1 MTTTT
6 ALLSYEGSFSRNKFV
21 NSIACPMGIC
31 CARGIVD
38 FLGIFW
44 GICCAR
50 GVGDFLGI
58 FWGICCARGVV
69 DSLGI
74 FWGTWMQTTL

>member
-1 MTTTT
+1 MEMTTTT

-31 CARGIVD
+31 CARGVGDFLGIFWGICWARGVGE

-50 GVGDFLGI
+50 GVGHFLGI
-58 FWGICCARGVV
+58 F
-69 DSLGI
+69 S
-74 FWGTWMQTTL
+74 GTWM